1 AAKDEPAVEERP
13 KTWRKGTGPLGSND
27 IFAMGGGMPPVAAAA
42 PVVADE
48 DEVDPLDAF
57 MSDVTT
63 EVKQV
68 EELDAK
74 QKLEARV
81 ERAKQKMEGKDVKA
95 PKGVGLD
102 SDSDEDEPEPDATVV
117 VPTNKVKLIIGKD
130 GENIKWIQKK
140 SKCRLQVK
148 KTDEMIYGAHLQFG
162 ASAEAKM
169 DKPDAPKETT
179 IYLLNF

>member
-1 AAKDEPAVEERP
+1 
-13 KTWRKGTGPLGSND
+13 
-27 IFAMGGGMPPVAAAA
+27 
-42 PVVADE
+42 
-48 DEVDPLDAF
+48 
-57 MSDVTT
+57 
-63 EVKQV
+63 
-68 EELDAK
+68 
-74 QKLEARV
+74 
-81 ERAKQKMEGKDVKA
+81 AKQKMEGKDVKA

-179 IYLLNF
+179 FELFVMPSQALRSMRWRGAHAEGGAEALTLRAGHCTPRRAEAPTSAPGTAR